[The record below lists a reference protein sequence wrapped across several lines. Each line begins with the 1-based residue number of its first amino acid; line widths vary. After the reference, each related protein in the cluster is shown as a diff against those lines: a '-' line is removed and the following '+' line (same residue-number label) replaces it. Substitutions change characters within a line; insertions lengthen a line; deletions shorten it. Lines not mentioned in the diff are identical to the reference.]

1 MADFSHLLPT
11 QFILYGDDGYD
22 SHVIRLLLEEKQLSY
37 ELALVKDERP
47 DELVE
52 LNPYATLPILV
63 GRDLKLYE
71 LNTIFEYLEERHG
84 AGKLLPDTPKERA
97 MVRQLAWRLQTDWL
111 TLGRTL
117 LTHPDSFN
125 PQTALIAKKSLSDS
139 LTTLS
144 PIFVKHEYFL
154 SESFGWCDVIL
165 APLLWRLP
173 SMGIELPSTLCKP
186 LLAYQDRL
194 FSRPSFK
201 NSLKSRPNFL
211 DKSDQLI

>member
-47 DELVE
+47 DELAE

-63 GRDLKLYE
+63 GRDLTLYE
-71 LNTIFEYLEERHG
+71 LNTIFEYLEERHS

-117 LTHPDSFN
+117 LTHPDSSN

-201 NSLKSRPNFL
+201 NSLTSRPNFL
-211 DKSDQLI
+211 DRSDQLI

>member
-47 DELVE
+47 DELAE
-52 LNPYATLPILV
+52 LNPYATFPILV
-63 GRDLKLYE
+63 GRDLTLYE

-117 LTHPDSFN
+117 LTHPDSSN

-201 NSLKSRPNFL
+201 NSLTSRPNFL
-211 DKSDQLI
+211 DRSDQLI